1 MSFYDSLKEKLKN
14 KNLTES
20 SINLYIRNLEKLNDK
35 EPFKNFNF
43 LKNMEDINKKL
54 DKYKDNTKRSYY
66 ISIVSCLSTE
76 PKFKKLYD
84 KYYIQMM
91 DINKIIKSKPTEIM
105 SEVQKNN
112 WLEWD
117 EVEKIKNN
125 LYESYNKLPKKIK
138 TEKQFNILLDY
149 LVLSLYTDGIA
160 PRRNKDYLDMHISK
174 NMDMNDKDKNYYDVD
189 SKEFIFNNYKTSKIK
204 GQQIIKVPENLVKVL
219 EYYINNHPLITKK
232 DKKYEV
238 PLLVNFDGSYINN
251 INSITYILN
260 KIFGR
265 KIGSSM
271 LRHIYLSS
279 KFGNINK
286 EMKETADEMGHSTI
300 TQKEYIKDITV

>member
-1 MSFYDSLKEKLKN
+1 MSFYDSLKEKLNN

-43 LKNMEDINKKL
+43 LKKIDDINNKL

-84 KYYIQMM
+84 KYYTQMM
-91 DINKIIKSKPTEIM
+91 DINKLIKSKPTEIM
-105 SEVQKNN
+105 SDTQKKN
-112 WLEWD
+112 WLSWE
-117 EVEKIKNN
+117 EVENIKNN
-125 LYESYNKLPKKIK
+125 LYELVSKLPKKLK
-138 TEKQFNILLDY
+138 NEKQFNILLDY
-149 LVLSLYTDGIA
+149 LVLCLYTDGIP
-160 PRRNKDYLDMHISK
+160 PRRNKDYLEMYISK
-174 NMDMNDKDKNYYDVD
+174 NMDMNDNEKNYYDVNN
-189 SKEFIFNNYKTSKIK
+189 KEFIFNNTKTSKIK
-204 GQQIIKVPENLVKVL
+204 GQQIIKVPDSINNIL

-238 PLLVNFDGSYINN
+238 PLLVNFDGSKLNN

-286 EMKETADEMGHSTI
+286 EMIETADEMGHSLL
-300 TQKEYIKDITV
+300 TQKDYIKDITI